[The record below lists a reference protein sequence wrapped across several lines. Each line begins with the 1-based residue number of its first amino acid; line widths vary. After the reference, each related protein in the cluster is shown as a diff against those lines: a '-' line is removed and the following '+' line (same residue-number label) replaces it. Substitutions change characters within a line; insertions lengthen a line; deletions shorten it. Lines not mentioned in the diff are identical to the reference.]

1 MSRPLQIVASSVVRR
16 LLSPWLLFW
25 GLWAGI
31 VAGSAP
37 LFLNTPEKTEW
48 AWVYRRAALR
58 MQAGEP
64 VNVIE
69 PVAYAYPPAM
79 AFLTV
84 PLSNGSPRLGALAW
98 LAINAAA
105 LAALMTGCVRLCGGP
120 KPFESI
126 NGRWLLVLLIAM
138 LLNLRYTIAPLQHQ
152 QFDLVIAAL
161 VVGGCWALATGWK
174 AAAGMCLGAATA
186 MKCTPLLF
194 FPWLL
199 WRREWKAAAL
209 LLTIGVGL
217 NLLPDA
223 VFPQTNGR
231 LYSQDWINSFAAAP
245 ARHGPGQWFTEPSQN
260 QSLAGTLARWFGRPA
275 NAGPPTTDSAPTLP
289 SAPADGSAAAEN
301 DRSGQNAT
309 GNQRLLRLLVYG
321 TDILLLLATV
331 AVYGRPLKPL
341 GKPFG
346 EMPAEQP
353 VGSSTS
359 KRLEGGPSR
368 NEHRQRPQPTV
379 QLAIESS
386 AVCCLMLLL
395 SPMTGKAHFVLMLL
409 PCFLL
414 ARLAVIEGDRRL
426 WFVLALMAVAGP
438 LTTKGI
444 LGRDLG
450 GAVLDWGLP
459 TFYLIFGLAGSWLA
473 VRHRD
478 QPMTIAR

>member
-1 MSRPLQIVASSVVRR
+1 MSRPLQIAESSVVRR
-16 LLSPWLLFW
+16 LFGPWLLVW

-37 LFLNTPEKTEW
+37 LFLSTPEKTEW

-105 LAALMTGCVRLCGGP
+105 LAVLMTGCQRLCGGP
-120 KPFESI
+120 RPFEPLD
-126 NGRWLLVLLIAM
+126 GRWLLVFITAM

-161 VVGGCWALATGWK
+161 VVGGCWALAAGRK
-174 AAAGMCLGAATA
+174 AAAGISIGTAAA

-194 FPWLL
+194 LPWLL

-209 LLTIGVGL
+209 LLTLAVGL
-217 NLLPDA
+217 NVLPDA

-231 LYSQDWINSFAAAP
+231 RYGQDWIDSFAAAP
-245 ARHGPGQWFTEPSQN
+245 ARQGPGQWFTEPSQN
-260 QSLAGTLARWFGRPA
+260 QSLAGTMARWFGRPS
-275 NAGPPTTDSAPTLP
+275 NAGPSEIDAPG
-289 SAPADGSAAAEN
+289 AADDRAAIDN
-301 DRSGQNAT
+301 DRSAERDGENA
-309 GNQRLLRLLVYG
+309 RLLRIIVYG
-321 TDILLLLATV
+321 TSFLLLLTTV
-331 AVYGRPLKPL
+331 LVCGRPLKPL
-341 GKPFG
+341 GQT
-346 EMPAEQP
+346 PAGPPTSDAAGQRLDA
-353 VGSSTS
+353 GSHANAD
-359 KRLEGGPSR
+359 R
-368 NEHRQRPQPTV
+368 HRPRPTL

-395 SPMTGKAHFVLMLL
+395 SPMTGKAHFVVMLL

-414 ARLAVIEGDRRL
+414 ARLAVLEGDRRL

-450 GAVLDWGLP
+450 GVVLDWGLP
-459 TFYLIFGLAGSWLA
+459 TLYLVLGLVGSWLA
-473 VRHRD
+473 VRYRD
-478 QPMTIAR
+478 QPMINDA

>member
-1 MSRPLQIVASSVVRR
+1 MSRSLRTASFSAARR

-25 GLWAGI
+25 GFWAGI

-37 LFLNTPEKTEW
+37 LFLTTPEKTEW

-84 PLSNGSPRLGALAW
+84 PLSNALPRLGAAIW
-98 LAINAAA
+98 LGINAAA
-105 LAALMTGCVRLCGGP
+105 LAALMIGCWRVCGGAR
-120 KPFESI
+120 PFAPI
-126 NGRWLLVLLIAM
+126 NGRWLLVLFAAM

-161 VVGGCWALATGWK
+161 VVSGCWALA
-174 AAAGMCLGAATA
+174 AGRRTTAGISLGAATA

-223 VFPQTNGR
+223 IFPQKNGR
-231 LYSQDWINSFAAAP
+231 LYGQDWLDSFATAP
-245 ARHGPGQWFTEPSQN
+245 ARHGPGNWFTEPSQN
-260 QSLAGTLARWFGRPA
+260 QSLAGTIARWLGRA
-275 NAGPPTTDSAPTLP
+275 DNAGPSLPEDASA
-289 SAPADGSAAAEN
+289 SAEGRSAAESDQAIS
-301 DRSGQNAT
+301 RSSSKP
-309 GNQRLLRLLVYG
+309 RFLRFVVYG
-321 TDILLLLATV
+321 IDLLFLLATLV
-331 AVYGRPLKPL
+331 VYGRPFKPL
-341 GKPFG
+341 GQTLATQ
-346 EMPAEQP
+346 AE
-353 VGSSTS
+353 GDSTGR
-359 KRLEGGPSR
+359 RLEAGPGEKELGRRS
-368 NEHRQRPQPTV
+368 QPTL
-379 QLAIESS
+379 QLAIESA

-395 SPMTGKAHFVLMLL
+395 SPMTGKAHFVVMLL

-414 ARLAVIEGDRRL
+414 ARIAVLDGDRRL
-426 WFVLALMAVAGP
+426 WFLIVLMAVAGP

-444 LGRDLG
+444 LGRELG

-459 TFYLIFGLAGSWLA
+459 TLYLVLGLVGSWLA
-473 VRHRD
+473 VRYRD
-478 QPMTIAR
+478 QPLTTAG

>member
-1 MSRPLQIVASSVVRR
+1 MTRPLPAIASTAVRR

-25 GLWAGI
+25 GFWAGI

-37 LFLNTPEKTEW
+37 LFLTTPEKTEW

-64 VNVIE
+64 VNVVE

-84 PLSNGSPRLGALAW
+84 PLSNCSPRLGAFGW
-98 LAINAAA
+98 LIVNAVA
-105 LAALMTGCVRLCGGP
+105 LAVLMIACQRLCGGP
-120 KPFESI
+120 RPFATI
-126 NGRWLLVLLIAM
+126 TGRWLFIFVAAM
-138 LLNLRYTIAPLQHQ
+138 LLNLRYTVAPLQHQ

-161 VVGGCWALATGWK
+161 VVGGCWALGSGWRAT
-174 AAAGMCLGAATA
+174 AGISLGAAAA

-209 LLTIGVGL
+209 LLTLGVGL
-217 NLLPDA
+217 NLLPDV
-223 VFPQTNGR
+223 VFPQQNGR
-231 LYSQDWINSFAAAP
+231 LYGKDWLDSFIAAST
-245 ARHGPGQWFTEPSQN
+245 RQGPGNWFTEPSQN
-260 QSLAGTLARWFGRPA
+260 QSVAGTLARWFGRPD
-275 NAGPPTTDSAPTLP
+275 NAGPPEDDASAPI
-289 SAPADGSAAAEN
+289 EN
-301 DRSGQNAT
+301 DRPAQHGGQNSKF
-309 GNQRLLRLLVYG
+309 LRVIVYG
-321 TDILLLLATV
+321 TDLLLLLATLIV
-331 AVYGRPLKPL
+331 CGRPLRPL
-341 GKPFG
+341 GQAPAGRPWGDSGG
-346 EMPAEQP
+346 ERSETDPNGKE
-353 VGSSTS
+353 
-359 KRLEGGPSR
+359 R
-368 NEHRQRPQPTV
+368 RQRPRPTL

-414 ARLAVIEGDRRL
+414 TRLAVLEGDRRL
-426 WFVLALMAVAGP
+426 WAVLALMALAGP

-450 GAVLDWGLP
+450 GAVLALGLP
-459 TFYLIFGLAGSWLA
+459 TFYLVFGLVGSWLA

-478 QPMTIAR
+478 QPVMADD